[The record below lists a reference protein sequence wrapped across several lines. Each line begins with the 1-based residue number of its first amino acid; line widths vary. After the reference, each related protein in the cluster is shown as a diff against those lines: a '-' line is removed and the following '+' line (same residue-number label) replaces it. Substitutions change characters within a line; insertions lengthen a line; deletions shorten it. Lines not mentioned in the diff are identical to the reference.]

1 MLIIPAFR
9 IVLAFWMICCLA
21 AAFACVQASGET
33 DYSTQYEYAIRLAGN
48 DLTNPANLQ
57 DAITS
62 LEQIGAYK
70 LTKSYL
76 MKWYS
81 FSSVHISR
89 PIYQLWQRTH

>member
-1 MLIIPAFR
+1 MKR
-9 IVLAFWMICCLA
+9 RVLAFWMICCLA

-48 DLTNPANLQ
+48 DLTNPENLQ

-76 MKWYS
+76 MY
-81 FSSVHISR
+81 FR
-89 PIYQLWQRTH
+89 ALG